1 MKLKT
6 RTVKINNTSKAI
18 SSKSNERE
26 EPLTKTRGRKRRCKL
41 PGLE

>member
-18 SSKSNERE
+18 SSKSNEPE
-26 EPLTKTRGRKRRCKL
+26 EPLTKTRGKKRTHKL